1 MGVSVKRSLILVL
14 TVLLVVFCFAGIAA
28 ASSKDTLLIGKGTE
42 ALGMDPQDLTDT
54 PSEEVCH
61 SIYEGLVSFDEE
73 MKIQPRLATSWDISE
88 DGKTWTFH
96 LREGVTFHSGTP
108 FNAEAVKKNFDRILS
123 GKYKRSSLYAP
134 IVDSVEVKDE
144 YTVVFNLKT
153 SFGAF
158 LNILS
163 HTAGLILDP
172 KGVDEN
178 RDFVRNPSGTGAFML
193 DEWLQGDYIALKA
206 YDKYWGGKPKLK
218 KVIFKT
224 IPEDS
229 ARAMMMETGEIDVAE
244 QVPPQ
249 DVARLKESKKID
261 MRIGPSVMVQFLALN
276 CQDEILKD
284 VKVRQA
290 IFMAIDREAICKNIM
305 MGFATPVNSMV
316 APLVN
321 GYSEVEGLPYN
332 PEKAKA
338 LLAEAGWKDSNGD
351 GILEK
356 DGKTLHVKLLTHGRN
371 TPALKIPEAVQA
383 YLSKIGMDAKMAVMD
398 WGTFLAETRK
408 PVEENTSQVIYYGW
422 SPSTGD
428 ADWVYRP
435 LTLSDQWVPNGAN
448 RTFYANKEVDEAVM
462 MGFSS
467 VDQEVRRQAY
477 ARAQTIMNEEVPW
490 VPIYTRSNLTAV
502 NRGVHDIM
510 LIPLDFVKVTNTTYK
525 D

>member
-1 MGVSVKRSLILVL
+1 
-14 TVLLVVFCFAGIAA
+14 
-28 ASSKDTLLIGKGTE
+28 
-42 ALGMDPQDLTDT
+42 
-54 PSEEVCH
+54 
-61 SIYEGLVSFDEE
+61 
-73 MKIQPRLATSWDISE
+73 
-88 DGKTWTFH
+88 
-96 LREGVTFHSGTP
+96 
-108 FNAEAVKKNFDRILS
+108 
-123 GKYKRSSLYAP
+123 
-134 IVDSVEVKDE
+134 
-144 YTVVFNLKT
+144 
-153 SFGAF
+153 
-158 LNILS
+158 
-163 HTAGLILDP
+163 
-172 KGVDEN
+172 
-178 RDFVRNPSGTGAFML
+178 
-193 DEWLQGDYIALKA
+193 
-206 YDKYWGGKPKLK
+206 
-218 KVIFKT
+218 
-224 IPEDS
+224 
-229 ARAMMMETGEIDVAE
+229 METGEIDVAE

-408 PVEENTSQVIYYGW
+408 PVEENTS
-422 SPSTGD
+422 
-428 ADWVYRP
+428 
-435 LTLSDQWVPNGAN
+435 
-448 RTFYANKEVDEAVM
+448 
-462 MGFSS
+462 
-467 VDQEVRRQAY
+467 
-477 ARAQTIMNEEVPW
+477 
-490 VPIYTRSNLTAV
+490 
-502 NRGVHDIM
+502 
-510 LIPLDFVKVTNTTYK
+510 
-525 D
+525 